1 MSDSVCVH
9 KNIKI
14 LTSTYLSVSV
24 HLKNGNFAQS
34 VFDSVCT
41 HKIWK
46 LRLECVL
53 QCLYTQKNVSDSIF
67 THKNIKTDQNVSDGI
82 FPHKNIKTDQN
93 VSYRIGTHKHIEALP
108 KMFLTA
114 SLRRKTQKLR
124 LECVLE
130 CLYLTHNLES
140 FDQTVSGSTCTSME
154 FLTRTCLTVSVQAKC
169 GSF

>member
-1 MSDSVCVH
+1 MSDIVCVH

-24 HLKNGNFAQS
+24 HPKHGNFAQS

-67 THKNIKTDQNVSDGI
+67 T
-82 FPHKNIKTDQN
+82 HKNIKTDQN